1 MLGNVYFF
9 MHMYILSINYIQ
21 SGSGTL
27 VRNGFF
33 ILEPP
38 NGGVAYGRFGHAV
51 EPLGDLNNDG
61 FQGAF

>member
-9 MHMYILSINYIQ
+9 MHMYILSIDFIQ

-27 VRNGFF
+27 SPTSLFV
-33 ILEPP
+33 LEPP
-38 NGGVAYGRFGHAV
+38 NGGVAYGRFGHAI

-61 FQGAF
+61 FQGTF